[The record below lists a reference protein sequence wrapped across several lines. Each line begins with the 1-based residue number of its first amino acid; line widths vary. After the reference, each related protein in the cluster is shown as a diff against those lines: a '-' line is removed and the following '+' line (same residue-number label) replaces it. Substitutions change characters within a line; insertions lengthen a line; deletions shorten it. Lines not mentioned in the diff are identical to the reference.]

1 MDSFGSRNGSYGS
14 MGTSMFWWGEQAPTH
29 YLDAGRMAFEN
40 QSYGD
45 EEQGSQYSHNTR
57 SLRNGQRHSFYEE
70 DALSVGSR
78 PRSIM
83 APLPTPSHNTIRFQ
97 VIVWS
102 IACPDVKSAKVSMK
116 FRVTIFWNDR
126 PPPSAPEQIL
136 VPNGYNTNTTS
147 NNNAMSASN
156 HGTNNNK
163 EDESNINTAATT
175 PKKSGNGPTI
185 WVMSGRKQAYQ
196 KKLKADASATI
207 DIPPVSILNSDTFET
222 IGQPEI
228 TLLRKDTKLMRW
240 SCMYRAQLHQDEMT
254 VKEFP
259 HDAHRLQIK
268 LGVLSQRQPGE
279 RWDRTKWKL
288 ALATERDTQG
298 TIDTPHGLL
307 VENVRMPEFHYD
319 KEAGLDFDLIPL
331 KHGSIPGLRKRRSK
345 GLDDHMQTDYYL
357 RTSLVVSR
365 DSGYYDKNIMPL
377 LNMLNLVAIS
387 ILALDATMFFKRG
400 LLALN
405 IAFLEI
411 GLRMTLDSKLP
422 NVGYVIKIQR
432 VLNCFFYSI
441 LWQLLESAVLHVL
454 INTGHCS
461 IQMSRYVDMVVAALA
476 ILLQVYLS
484 LFYAKKDEMYLH
496 AR

>member
-1 MDSFGSRNGSYGS
+1 
-14 MGTSMFWWGEQAPTH
+14 MGPSSMFWWGEQAPTH
-29 YLDAGRMAFEN
+29 YLDAGRTAFESRN
-40 QSYGD
+40 YD
-45 EEQGSQYSHNTR
+45 EEQGSQQGSSQHSYR
-57 SLRNGQRHSFYEE
+57 SVPLGRGPSFYE
-70 DALSVGSR
+70 DDSLRVGSH

-83 APLPTPSHNTIRFQ
+83 APLPAPSHNTIRFQ

-116 FRVTIFWNDR
+116 FRVTIFWNDD
-126 PPPSAPEQIL
+126 PPYSAPEQVV
-136 VPNGYNTNTTS
+136 VPNGFKTDTTNT
-147 NNNAMSASN
+147 
-156 HGTNNNK
+156 
-163 EDESNINTAATT
+163 TAATT
-175 PKKSGNGPTI
+175 IGANDPDDNRNPSKKNGPTI

-196 KKLKADASATI
+196 KKLKGHVSGRTI

-288 ALATERDTQG
+288 ALANQRDTQR
-298 TIDTPHGLL
+298 TIDCPHGLL
-307 VENVRMPEFHYD
+307 VENIRMPEFHYD

-331 KHGSIPGLRKRRSK
+331 KHGSIPGLRKRRRK
-345 GLDDHMQTDYYL
+345 GLDEHMQTDYYL
-357 RTSLVVSR
+357 RTSIVVSR

-377 LNMLNLVAIS
+377 LNMLNLVVIS
-387 ILALDATMFFKRG
+387 ILALDATMFFQRG

-432 VLNCFFYSI
+432 VLNCYFYSI
-441 LWQLLESAVLHVL
+441 LLQLLESAVLHVL
-454 INTGHCS
+454 LNLNRCS
-461 IQMSRYVDMVVAALA
+461 IQTSRYVDMMAAILA
-476 ILLQVYLS
+476 ILLQLYLS
-484 LFYAKKDEMYLH
+484 LFYSRKKELYLT
-496 AR
+496 ARY